1 MRKLFSSTLVAL
13 ALAAAAPAFAAS
25 QGSGAAPHVAN
36 MTAQELLAYQDRIDR
51 DLDKKQFD
59 YVNSANRAKIE
70 REQDVIRNTLAGHEN
85 LDELDEN
92 ARMKVFNAHENVV
105 AIMNDAERFHCY
117 SLDARARSAF
127 LAPSIPPPPAST
139 SSNQIPCTASRAA
152 GARWRCATSNCA
164 NQGGAT
170 RSGAPW

>member
-105 AIMNDAERFHCY
+105 AIMNDAE
-117 SLDARARSAF
+117 LDKVTCKREHKAGSHMGKTVCTSARERRSSTEAARET
-127 LAPSIPPPPAST
+127 IT
-139 SSNQIPCTASRAA
+139 RNRTCA
-152 GARWRCATSNCA
+152 GADCSR
-164 NQGGAT
+164 GG
-170 RSGAPW
+170 